1 MLRGE
6 LMGVLDK
13 IKNALFE
20 VEYVEVDEPPVK
32 EKKPKFM
39 DKLKERKSDEDKPI
53 AKKIVLPGKKE
64 DKVEEIH
71 EEDLKTDNYEARPI
85 DETPKEEKHESFK
98 MLDDNDFMV
107 DSDYDKVVPAVAN
120 QQINDNV
127 EPKRMRREDI
137 MSSKYEEVS
146 PVQEEKVVEQYAT
159 KKTEVTYS
167 TPTHESKPYGV
178 DNSYNVPVHEYG
190 TYEKKEEKTYFKPSP
205 IISPIYGI
213 LDKNYKKEDVV
224 QKKEIRLST
233 NYSRG
238 NVSVDDVRNKAYGER
253 KSRENHVDEKPVET
267 KFEVEEEEDDNLL
280 VDLSDKAKPEVKELT
295 MGDALEYFQDLGL
308 EYNVDYVDVSKQ
320 KVEQTKHVEKLDEE
334 IIENSDRNTSDMS
347 KMERLEEKEEKE
359 EKSSKPKIHSHVDTA
374 LEDDIQD
381 VIEDNYDKP
390 RLTSTI
396 EVKDE
401 STSNTE
407 ALDDDD
413 NLFDLIDSM
422 YQENE

>member
-1 MLRGE
+1 
-6 LMGVLDK
+6 MGVLDK

-32 EKKPKFM
+32 EKKSRFRDKF
-39 DKLKERKSDEDKPI
+39 KEKKSDDEKPV

-71 EEDLKTDNYEARPI
+71 EEELKSDNYETRPL
-85 DETPKEEKHESFK
+85 DETPKEEKHDSFK
-98 MLDDNDFMV
+98 MLDDNDFVV
-107 DSDYDKVVPAVAN
+107 DSDYDKVESTPVPQPVFETP
-120 QQINDNV
+120 

-146 PVQEEKVVEQYAT
+146 PAVEEKKVEQYSSRPV
-159 KKTEVTYS
+159 ENSYS
-167 TPTHESKPYGV
+167 STHESKPYGV

-253 KSRENHVDEKPVET
+253 KKREDSVSEQPVEET
-267 KFEVEEEEDDNLL
+267 KFEVDEEDDDNLL

-308 EYNVDYVDVSKQ
+308 EYNVDYVDVSNKKASQ
-320 KVEQTKHVEKLDEE
+320 QPQAKHAEKSDEN
-334 IIENSDRNTSDMS
+334 IIENSDIKTEENVVE
-347 KMERLEEKEEKE
+347 KLEEKQEVIEK
-359 EKSSKPKIHSHVDTA
+359 PIIHTHVDAA

-381 VIEDNYDKP
+381 VIEDNYEKP
-390 RLTSTI
+390 KLTSSI

-401 STSNTE
+401 STSTSE

-422 YQENE
+422 YQEKE